1 MVTKSD
7 KPGTRDVARERPVA
21 LITGA
26 HVGLGK
32 ATALRLA
39 RDGFDIVAADLSTDI
54 LASLDDEPQLKDR
67 RLLKLALDVR
77 SLDSIKATVA
87 AALAEMGHVDVLVNN
102 AGRQLRAFVIDTK
115 WDDYDDVM
123 NINLKGA
130 YFMAAE
136 LARHWL
142 KNKLPGNIVNICSTH
157 SFTGVPEGSVYGISK
172 GGLAQMTR
180 MMAIEWATN
189 NIRVNGVA
197 PATVLTPSREVLLA
211 DPDRRQRMLER
222 LPQRRF
228 PTPEDIAG
236 AVAYL
241 ASSETVAVTGHIL
254 PVDAGLLAV

>member
-1 MVTKSD
+1 MAAAKS
-7 KPGTRDVARERPVA
+7 KGGKRPVA
-21 LITGA
+21 FITGA

-32 ATALRLA
+32 ATTLRLA
-39 RDGFDIVAADLSTDI
+39 ADGFDIVAADLSTDI
-54 LASLDDEPQLKDR
+54 LKSLDGEAALKDR
-67 RLLKLALDVR
+67 KLVKIAVDVR
-77 SLDSIKATVA
+77 SHDSIKKAVA
-87 AALAEMGHVDVLVNN
+87 AALEQMGQIDVLVNN
-102 AGRQLRAFVIDTK
+102 AGRQLRSFVVDTK

-130 YFMAAE
+130 YFLSAE
-136 LARHWL
+136 VARHWL

-180 MMAIEWATN
+180 MMAIEWATD

-197 PATVLTPSREVLLA
+197 PATVLTPSREVMLS
-211 DPDRRQRMLER
+211 DPARRQKMLER

-236 AVAYL
+236 AVSYL
-241 ASSETVAVTGHIL
+241 ANPETLAVTGHIL
-254 PVDAGLLAV
+254 PVDAGLLSV

>member
-1 MVTKSD
+1 MAASKSS
-7 KPGTRDVARERPVA
+7 KAKRRVAF
-21 LITGA
+21 ITGA

-32 ATALRLA
+32 ATALQLA
-39 RDGFDIVAADLSTDI
+39 RDGFDIVAADLSVEI
-54 LASLDDEPQLKDR
+54 LASLDGEETLKDR
-67 RLLKLALDVR
+67 KVLKLAIDVR
-77 SLDSIKATVA
+77 SHDSIKRAVA
-87 AALAEMGHVDVLVNN
+87 AALEEMGQIDVLVNN
-102 AGRQLRAFVIDTK
+102 AGRQLRAFVVDTR

-130 YFMAAE
+130 YFLTAE
-136 LARHWL
+136 IARHWL
-142 KNKLPGNIVNICSTH
+142 KNKLPGNVINICSTH

-180 MMAIEWATN
+180 MMAIEWATDQ
-189 NIRVNGVA
+189 IRVNGVA
-197 PATVLTPSREVLLA
+197 PATVLTPSRQVLLA

-236 AVAYL
+236 AVSYL
-241 ASSETVAVTGHIL
+241 ASPASAAVTGHIL